1 VPNCKIFPRRE
12 SRSEAHHSA
21 THNSY
26 QITMAL
32 LAPIKWAQ
40 RKDSLYVTIAL
51 SDVKNEKL
59 ELTKDKLVFR

>member
-1 VPNCKIFPRRE
+1 M
-12 SRSEAHHSA
+12 S
-21 THNSY
+21 
-26 QITMAL
+26 L

-59 ELTKDKLVFR
+59 ELTKEKLVFT